1 MPGTEDIPQLMAE
14 STLVCKGEVIEA
26 PAPVRVASPE
36 GMERMSAIANVK
48 PDRCF
53 KGKPDGGPI
62 PVLFDGFDT
71 GTGGSFVLRKGTYLL
86 FFLKP
91 QGGKFAVADVWFG
104 ALPISRK
111 LGATP
116 DGADPMYLLELDLE
130 AGLRDSNPELVLD
143 SIQMLGNMKHL
154 QSTTSLKEM
163 LSTPDLLVKTY
174 VWQALLRLQD
184 YTVLPAVSDF
194 LDSQPELPHE
204 LLLPRDQLFERQ
216 QELESDVFGIR
227 GPKAL
232 PFLHHFA
239 VTGRDRLLRASA
251 LQALRMI
258 GSPESAPTYLKALD
272 DPNADNAFYAMQGLL
287 SFVPHVRID
296 WVPTWK
302 QFDESPRFYAAR
314 CREWWEA
321 EGKVKAAANRSI
333 TN

>member
-1 MPGTEDIPQLMAE
+1 MPGTEHIPQLMAE

-62 PVLFDGFDT
+62 QVLFDGFDT

-116 DGADPMYLLELDLE
+116 DGADPMHLLELDLE

-184 YTVLPAVSDF
+184 YTVLPASF
-194 LDSQPELPHE
+194 
-204 LLLPRDQLFERQ
+204 
-216 QELESDVFGIR
+216 
-227 GPKAL
+227 
-232 PFLHHFA
+232 
-239 VTGRDRLLRASA
+239 RLLR
-251 LQALRMI
+251 
-258 GSPESAPTYLKALD
+258 
-272 DPNADNAFYAMQGLL
+272 LL
-287 SFVPHVRID
+287 SRN
-296 WVPTWK
+296 
-302 QFDESPRFYAAR
+302 
-314 CREWWEA
+314 CRTNCCCLA
-321 EGKVKAAANRSI
+321 INYSKGNRSLNRMYSEFAVRKRCPFFTTSPLLVVI
-333 TN
+333 AYSGLRHFKPYV